1 MSIEAFGTR
10 RVSESLKAIAK
21 YIDDGAKIARGI
33 QPGQVLDLDL
43 KPAPVALS
51 PRITSVLWE
60 LDNDGTASSIHLDDL
75 DRDDPDGVVAVVD
88 VAGSDLLVVADPS
101 EDPITEP
108 IMIFKLVGQ
117 GSSTTHFEAFPAD
130 ISTPSPTG
138 FTANLHLVPS
148 ASAPPPP
155 LGSYDALVVNALG
168 QAFLLANA
176 VSIEPSESG
185 GYVGARTSDKGS
197 PASASAVRRRTV
209 EKT

>member
-33 QPGQVLDLDL
+33 QPGQVFDL
-43 KPAPVALS
+43 PPSHQPQTLS
-51 PRITSVLWE
+51 PRITSVVWDLG
-60 LDNDGTASSIHLDDL
+60 DGTTSSIHQDDL
-75 DRDDPDGVVAVVD
+75 DLAPGAVAATVD
-88 VAGSDLLVVADPS
+88 VAGSDLLVVAGPP

-117 GSSTTHFEAFPAD
+117 GSGTSHFEALPAD
-130 ISTPSPTG
+130 ITEISPTG
-138 FTANLHLVPS
+138 FTADLHLVPS
-148 ASAPPPP
+148 TTTAPAVGP
-155 LGSYDALVVNALG
+155 YDALVVNALG

-176 VSIEPSESG
+176 VEIVPPDSG
-185 GYVGARTSDKGS
+185 YMSARTTEKGS
-197 PASASAVRRRTV
+197 SANTSAARRRAA

>member
-10 RVSESLKAIAK
+10 RVTESLKAIAK
-21 YIDDGAKIARGI
+21 YVDDGAKIARGI
-33 QPGQVLDLDL
+33 QPSQVLDLDL

-60 LDNDGTASSIHLDDL
+60 LDGGGTASSIHLDDL
-75 DRDDPDGVVAVVD
+75 DLTDPDGVVATVD
-88 VAGSDLLVVADPS
+88 VAGSDLLVVGDPS
-101 EDPITEP
+101 DPITEP

-155 LGSYDALVVNALG
+155 VGSYDALVVNALG

-176 VSIEPSESG
+176 VSIEASDSG
-185 GYVGARTSDKGS
+185 YLTARTTEKGS
-197 PASASAVRRRTV
+197 SANTSAARRRTV